1 MINRS
6 LPGAVLLAAL
16 LSLAACG
23 SSNHSSTTSGS
34 GDKQLTAA
42 QYRQQLHSISQDESR
57 AQATVQKAFHAK
69 TVTQVTDALR
79 IFATDQQTVA
89 AKLGELEPPADAQS
103 ANTALA
109 HAFADDARAVR
120 GVLARLG
127 SARTPK
133 QALAVIGGAKDA
145 QKSGQ
150 EIDSALKKLV
160 KLGYT
165 KGS

>member
-6 LPGAVLLAAL
+6 VLGAVLLAAL
-16 LSLAACG
+16 VSLSACG
-23 SSNHSSTTSGS
+23 SSSNNSSSS

-42 QYRQQLHSISQDESR
+42 QYRQQLHAVSQDESR
-57 AQATVQKAFHAK
+57 AQAKVQQAFHAK

-89 AKLGELEPPADAQS
+89 AKLTQLNVPTDAKT
-103 ANTALA
+103 ANSALA
-109 HAFADDARAVR
+109 TAFADNARAVR
-120 GVLARLG
+120 GVLGKLG
-127 SARTPK
+127 SAKTPK
-133 QALAVIGGAKDA
+133 QALAVIGSAKDA

-165 KGS
+165 RGS

>member
-6 LPGAVLLAAL
+6 LPGAVVLAAL
-16 LSLAACG
+16 LSLSACG
-23 SSNHSSTTSGS
+23 SSSHSSTSGS

-89 AKLGELEPPADAQS
+89 AKLGELEPPANAQS
-103 ANTALA
+103 ANSALA
-109 HAFADDARAVR
+109 HAFADNARAVR

-133 QALAVIGGAKDA
+133 QDLAVIGHAKDA